1 MTQEQPEPAPTG
13 FQFEGDFIHDLEGKL
28 PAMTVEMPEAYAR
41 GTVLRLNV
49 EVRVKSVRHEE
60 NRKGDLV
67 RQHVFALESV
77 NLAAAFKPEED
88 RSSVGGSASGT
99 PEQTAEEAAELG
111 LTIGRSSDA
120 WDGKTI
126 EVREG
131 EVDPRSGEV
140 IDDWVYD
147 KPEGETLTD
156 DQGEHEVAAD
166 FDRAAGF

>member
-1 MTQEQPEPAPTG
+1 MTEEEKPAASG
-13 FQFEGDFIHDLEGKL
+13 FQFEGDFIQDLEGKL

-67 RQHVFALESV
+67 RQHVFALESI

-88 RSSVGGSASGT
+88 RSSVGGSASST
-99 PEQTAEEAAELG
+99 PEQTPEEAEELG

-120 WDGKTI
+120 WDGRTI

-131 EVDPRSGEV
+131 EVDPRTGEV
-140 IDDWVYD
+140 VDDREYD
-147 KPEGETLTD
+147 KPEGQQPVDE
-156 DQGEHEVAAD
+156 
-166 FDRAAGF
+166 AAGF

>member
-1 MTQEQPEPAPTG
+1 MAEEEAAPTG

-67 RQHVFALESV
+67 RQHVFALESI

-88 RSSVGGSASGT
+88 RSTVGGSASGVPTQT
-99 PEQTAEEAAELG
+99 PEDVEELG
-111 LTIGRSSDA
+111 GLEIGRSSDA
-120 WDGKTI
+120 WGGSEIT
-126 EVREG
+126 VTEG
-131 EVDPRSGEV
+131 TVDPRTGV
-140 IDDWVYD
+140 MVDD
-147 KPEGETLTD
+147 
-156 DQGEHEVAAD
+156 
-166 FDRAAGF
+166 AAGF